1 MKRSAALVA
10 RLLLLAFTADAA
22 NAQQPL
28 LPAPVEAARRPAQPI
43 PKDPSSKNVRT
54 KDRRRAAKLYLQGT
68 KLFEQGSFESAMSDY
83 ESAASLD
90 PENKDYPLAAQVARS
105 HAVTALIQS
114 AAKAR
119 LQGDLSTSR
128 ANLQRAR
135 ELDPTNPQLAQHLKE
150 LADTAVFDQ
159 TRPLYEES
167 ASTAG
172 EAPALEPNNGPQSFH
187 LHLDR
192 RTLIQRVYKAYGI
205 DATLDQSVPA
215 IPVRFDADNLGFHE
229 AEDLLAVVTTS
240 FSVPLDAHRV
250 LVARDTREYR
260 EQFLRQEAET
270 VYLPGMNQ
278 AEMTEVSNIAKNVF
292 GITQVALEQSLGAIT
307 LRAPGKTLDALN
319 ATLRDLLNGKSQVML
334 DVRIIQLAH
343 SNQQNTGIQL
353 PQQVTAFNVYAEEQQ
368 ILKSNAAL
376 VQQIIA
382 SGLAAPGDTL
392 AILGILLA
400 SGQVSSSLFSNGIAL
415 FGGGLTLSGL
425 SPGPLKVNLSLNSS
439 DTRELDALELRLA
452 DGEDETLR
460 SGSRYPILTASY
472 SGLGTSGINIPGLN
486 SAGNSGGLSS
496 LLSSAGASNLQIPQ
510 VQYQDIGLTLKTT
523 PKIMRSGDVA
533 LTLDLKITALSGSSA
548 NNIPILN
555 NRSYSGVV
563 TLKEGEGTIL
573 ISEMD
578 KAESRA
584 MSGAPGL
591 SEIPGMNNVTEKDA
605 QRNFATLLIVLTP
618 HLMRSPHYPSEPG
631 RTLRIDRRT
640 LGQ

>member
-1 MKRSAALVA
+1 MKHSARFIA
-10 RLLLLAFTADAA
+10 RLLLLVLTMEAA
-22 NAQQPL
+22 SAQQT
-28 LPAPVEAARRPAQPI
+28 LPAALVEPAHASTQPAPTDPPSKPARA
-43 PKDPSSKNVRT
+43 KDQ
-54 KDRRRAAKLYLQGT
+54 RRAAKLYLQGT
-68 KLFEQGSFESAMSDY
+68 KLYEKGSFERAMSDY

-105 HAVTALIQS
+105 HAVTALVQA

-119 LQGDLSTSR
+119 LRGDLGTDR
-128 ANLQRAR
+128 ADLQRAR
-135 ELDPTNPQLAQHLKE
+135 ELDPTNPQVAEHVKE
-150 LADTAVFDQ
+150 LADTALFDQ

-172 EAPALEPNNGPQSFH
+172 ETPPLEPTTGLQSFH

-215 IPVRFDADNLGFHE
+215 ISGRFDADNLGFHD
-229 AEDLLAVVTTS
+229 AEDLLGLVTASFAVR
-240 FSVPLDAHRV
+240 LDAHRV
-250 LVARDTREYR
+250 LVARDTRENR
-260 EQFLRQEAET
+260 EQFLRQEFET
-270 VYLPGMNQ
+270 VYLPGMSQ

-292 GITQVALEQSLGAIT
+292 GITQVALEQNIGAVT
-307 LRAPGKTLDALN
+307 LRAPAKTLDAFN
-319 ATLRDLLNGKSQVML
+319 ATIRDLLNGKSQVML

-343 SNQQNTGIQL
+343 TNQRNTGVQL

-368 ILKSNAAL
+368 ILNANSAL

-392 AILGILLA
+392 AILGILFA
-400 SGQVSSSLFSNGIAL
+400 SGQVSSSLFSNGFAL
-415 FGGGLTLSGL
+415 FGGGLTLSAL
-425 SPGPLKVNLSLNSS
+425 SPGPVKVNLSLNSS
-439 DTRELDALELRLA
+439 DSRELDALELRLA

-460 SGSRYPILTASY
+460 SGSRYPILSASY
-472 SGLGTSGINIPGLN
+472 SSLATTGASIPGLN
-486 SAGNSGGLSS
+486 AAGASGALSS
-496 LLSSAGASNLQIPQ
+496 LLSSAGASNIQIPQ

-523 PKIMRSGDVA
+523 PKVMRSGDVA

-584 MSGAPGL
+584 MSGTPGL
-591 SEIPGMNNVTEKDA
+591 SEIPGMSSLTEKDT
-605 QRNFATLLIVLTP
+605 QRNYATLLIVLTP
-618 HLMRSPHYPSEPG
+618 HLLRSPHYPAEPG
-631 RTLRIDRRT
+631 RTLRIDRRI

>member
-1 MKRSAALVA
+1 
-10 RLLLLAFTADAA
+10 LLLLVFTAEAA
-22 NAQQPL
+22 NAQQALP
-28 LPAPVEAARRPAQPI
+28 PAPAGNAQP
-43 PKDPSSKNVRT
+43 PMQSAAEDSPDKPGRAAKPVRA
-54 KDRRRAAKLYLQGT
+54 KDRRHAAKLYLQGT
-68 KLFEQGSFESAMSDY
+68 KLFEQGSFERAMSDY

-90 PENKDYPLAAQVARS
+90 SENKDYPLAAQVARS
-105 HAVTALIQS
+105 HAATALIQ
-114 AAKAR
+114 AGVKAR
-119 LQGDLSTSR
+119 LRGDLGTSR
-128 ANLQRAR
+128 ADLQRAR
-135 ELDPTNPQLAQHLKE
+135 ELDPSNSQVAEHVKE
-150 LADTAVFDQ
+150 LSDAALFDQ
-159 TRPLYEES
+159 TPPLYDES
-167 ASTAG
+167 AATAG
-172 EAPALEPNNGPQSFH
+172 ETPALEPTNGPQSFH

-229 AEDLLAVVTTS
+229 AQDLLGTVTAS

-260 EQFLRQEAET
+260 EQFLRQEVET

-292 GITQVALEQSLGAIT
+292 GITQVALEQSLGAVT
-307 LRAPGKTLDALN
+307 VRGPAKTLDALN
-319 ATLRDLLNGKSQVML
+319 ATLGDLLNGKSQVML

-343 SNQQNTGIQL
+343 SNQKNTGIQL
-353 PQQVTAFNVYAEEQQ
+353 PQQVTAFNVYTEEQQ
-368 ILKSNAAL
+368 ILNANAAL

-425 SPGPLKVNLSLNSS
+425 SPGPVKVSLNLNSS

-452 DGEDETLR
+452 DGEDQTLR

-472 SGLGTSGINIPGLN
+472 SGLAASGINIPGLN
-486 SAGNSGGLSS
+486 AAGTSSGLSS
-496 LLSSAGASNLQIPQ
+496 LLSSVGRTATQIPQ

-548 NNIPILN
+548 NSIPILN

-573 ISEMD
+573 LSELD
-578 KAESRA
+578 KSESRA

-591 SEIPGMNNVTEKDA
+591 SEIPGMNNVTEEDR
-605 QRNFATLLIVLTP
+605 QRNYATLLIVLTP
-618 HLMRSPHYPSEPG
+618 HLIRSPHYPAEPG